1 MDVLMAL
8 ATGLENSMFPICS
21 HYATR
26 VNRSLVAGEER
37 EGWTSELFATSP
49 VNIALEATIALLRTS
64 KELSG

>member
-1 MDVLMAL
+1 
-8 ATGLENSMFPICS
+8 MFPICS

-37 EGWTSELFATSP
+37 ESWTSELFATSP
-49 VNIALEATIALLRTS
+49 VNTALEATLALLRTS